1 MNYKVI
7 INLKLIFFKVENRRF
22 ADGFLF
28 FMRLFIRFSSHW
40 RTKYADGFAKD
51 GFYIKIRLAHGLA
64 TLWSA
69 ERIKCRVKYAVGEG
83 LAPPVIKCRVQ
94 NAELNMP

>member
-51 GFYIKIRLAHGLA
+51 GFYIKIRLALGL
-64 TLWSA
+64 TTCVEQKPHS
-69 ERIKCRVKYAVGEG
+69 KHYKVGEDII
-83 LAPPVIKCRVQ
+83 LPPYKYF
-94 NAELNMP
+94 

>member
-1 MNYKVI
+1 M
-7 INLKLIFFKVENRRF
+7 LKIALLC
-22 ADGFLF
+22 DFLF

-83 LAPPVIKCRVQ
+83 LAPPVKRWISDCIRRC
-94 NAELNMP
+94 